1 MKRREFIQVIAGVA
15 AAWSATAGAQKGKL
29 PTIGFLGA
37 NTREV
42 QKLWTAAFVQRL
54 GELGWIEGRTVAI
67 EFRWSEGHFERS
79 PQFFAEFI
87 RLKVDVIVT
96 HNTQNVI
103 AAERATSIIPIVFAT
118 LPDPVGNNIVASLA
132 HPGGNVTGLSN
143 EAPDMVGKRLGLLR
157 DVNPTLR
164 RLGILANASNPA
176 APLETDKL
184 EVAARTLGL
193 EVATPDI
200 WRAEDIPPA
209 IEALKGRAEAIYIQT
224 DSLFN
229 HNRVQTNVL
238 LLAARLPSVISFQ
251 EFVDAGGL
259 MSYGPNL
266 PDLFRRA
273 AELVDKIL
281 RGTKPGDI
289 PVEQP
294 TKFDLVINLKTA
306 KTLGLQI
313 PDKLISIA
321 NYVIE

>member
-1 MKRREFIQVIAGVA
+1 VRRRDFITLVGGAA
-15 AAWSATAGAQKGKL
+15 AAWPLAARAQQAGTLPTIGGAGAQKGKL

-37 NTREV
+37 NTRAV
-42 QKLWTAAFVQRL
+42 QELWTATFVQRL

-96 HNTQNVI
+96 HNTKNVI
-103 AAERATSIIPIVFAT
+103 AAKRATSIIPIVFAT
-118 LPDPVGNNIVASLA
+118 LQDPVGNNIVASLA

-143 EAPDMVGKRLGLLR
+143 EAPDLVGKRLGLLR
-157 DVNPTLR
+157 DVIPNLR

-176 APLETDKL
+176 APLETDKV

-200 WRAEDIPPA
+200 RRAEDIAPA

-229 HNRVQTNVL
+229 NNRVQPAFT
-238 LLAARLPSVISFQ
+238 
-251 EFVDAGGL
+251 G
-259 MSYGPNL
+259 
-266 PDLFRRA
+266 
-273 AELVDKIL
+273 
-281 RGTKPGDI
+281 
-289 PVEQP
+289 
-294 TKFDLVINLKTA
+294 
-306 KTLGLQI
+306 
-313 PDKLISIA
+313 
-321 NYVIE
+321 